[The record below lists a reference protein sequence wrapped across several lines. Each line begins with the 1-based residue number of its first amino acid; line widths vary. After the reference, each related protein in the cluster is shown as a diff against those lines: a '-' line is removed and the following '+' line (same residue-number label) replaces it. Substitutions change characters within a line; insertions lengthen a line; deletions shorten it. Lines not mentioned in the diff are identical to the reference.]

1 MVCHQVCDYC
11 GEFRDQ
17 HTDSEWRSCLI
28 DIAHRE
34 CIHGLGP
41 IAACVLCNGRAK
53 REAEAVR
60 WVTFFARWPGHCPGC
75 NLPIMEGQTIAW
87 RQGAAAHHD
96 GCQP

>member
-1 MVCHQVCDYC
+1 MSD
-11 GEFRDQ
+11 D
-17 HTDSEWRSCLI
+17 D
-28 DIAHRE
+28 E

-75 NLPIMEGQTIAW
+75 NLPIVEGQMIAW
-87 RQGAAAHHD
+87 HQGAAAHHD